1 MKGQEIKAEERDAI
15 FGESHL
21 GYSIF
26 EETSLKT
33 NSSHWK
39 RYLWR
44 NHPWKPYLWR
54 KLPLKAVFLHSIK
67 TRTRFHGI
75 QVMMPHYQRFGEQ
88 EAQLA
93 QQCQHTSLLHQSTR
107 IGRCAVRR
115 ESSFIADAD
124 RMPVMVLAMRS
135 HLFQRSSAVNLSV
148 TGDIEMISYVR
159 EAPVADVVPA
169 ASLKIQPPPLRG
181 GGAVDN
187 NQGNGSHDH
196 QIQAFRPSAPATAV
210 ATVIITF
217 RISVQVFFF
226 VFELIGILF

>member
-1 MKGQEIKAEERDAI
+1 MDTVSLEKPLWKQTVLIGNPI
-15 FGESHL
+15 FGESPL
-21 GYSIF
+21 GCVIF

-33 NSSHWK
+33 NGSH
-39 RYLWR
+39 
-44 NHPWKPYLWR
+44 WKPYLWR
-54 KLPLKAVFLHSIK
+54 KLPLKAVFLYSIK
-67 TRTRFHGI
+67 TRARLHGI

-169 ASLKIQPPPLRG
+169 AGLKIQPPPLRG

-187 NQGNGSHDH
+187 NQGDGSHDH
-196 QIQAFRPSAPATAV
+196 QMQAFSPSAPARAV
-210 ATVIITF
+210 ATVMITF

-226 VFELIGILF
+226 VFKFMGFLF